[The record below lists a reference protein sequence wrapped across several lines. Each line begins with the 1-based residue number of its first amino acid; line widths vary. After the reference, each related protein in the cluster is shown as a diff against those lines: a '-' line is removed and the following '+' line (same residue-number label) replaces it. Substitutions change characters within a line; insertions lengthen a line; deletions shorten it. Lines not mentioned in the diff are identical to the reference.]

1 MDMGIGE
8 DGSMTSDFGA
18 FYEQVRDR
26 VFRAVVVATGDR
38 NAADDA
44 VEEAFVRACERWRK
58 VQKHPSPVAGVVTV
72 ALNEHRSS
80 LRRRRRAAAWHQA
93 EILPPEALELFDP
106 SLLKAIREL
115 PERQRQV
122 LALRVLLDLS
132 TQQTADALGIAAGT
146 VTAHLHRALESLR
159 ESLTDEKEAQL

>member
-1 MDMGIGE
+1 MGMSE
-8 DGSMTSDFGA
+8 DGSMVRDFGA
-18 FYEQVRDR
+18 FYERARDG

-38 NAADDA
+38 NAAEDA
-44 VEEAFVRACERWRK
+44 VAEAFVRACERWRR
-58 VQKHPSPVAGVVTV
+58 VQKHPSPVAWVVTV

-80 LRRRRRAAAWHQA
+80 LRRRRRAAAKNPA
-93 EILPPEALELFDP
+93 AARLTDPPDLFDP
-106 SLLKAIREL
+106 SLLVALREL

-159 ESLTDEKEAQL
+159 ERLANEKEAQL